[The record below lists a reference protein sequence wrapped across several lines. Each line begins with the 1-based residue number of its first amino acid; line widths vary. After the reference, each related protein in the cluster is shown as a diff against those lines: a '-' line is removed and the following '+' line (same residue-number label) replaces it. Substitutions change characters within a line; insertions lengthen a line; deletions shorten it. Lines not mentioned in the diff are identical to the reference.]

1 MVCSDYGLVKKSKC
15 DKVKEIHFVIEFIS
29 YGCGRRMKKDGWR
42 KGLSIGVALSLVIL
56 VFLVL
61 LPSGT
66 AVKVSGGI
74 P

>member
-1 MVCSDYGLVKKSKC
+1 
-15 DKVKEIHFVIEFIS
+15 
-29 YGCGRRMKKDGWR
+29 MKKDVWR
-42 KGLSIGVALSLVIL
+42 KGVSVGVALSLVIL